1 MGLLAQWRTGPDPA
15 HPAHPAAPGPDI
27 RRRAGQ
33 SQTML
38 PGVLLPPD
46 RHRRWQSVREVD
58 EMTDCQVATKVT
70 EWFFYCNI
78 KHMIIVR
85 PCFWLLFFITLF
97 SLTNG
102 CATLP
107 DASEVI
113 EEAPSSQP
121 SQQIVSS
128 KGRISSQ
135 KSQEIMERLKRS
147 VNPTDVLERHTAV
160 VESVTESPLTKG
172 NKVTLLSDGPA
183 TYAAMFKI
191 IQNAKDH
198 INLES
203 YIIEDDETGRKFADL
218 LLQKQAKGI
227 QVNVIYDGM
236 GSINTPAAYFQRLR
250 DGGIQVVEFNPLTAL
265 PTGENL
271 GMIHRDHRKI
281 LIADGQAAIIG
292 GINISEVYSS
302 SPRKRK
308 KHPTAPI
315 RWRDTDIQI
324 EGPAVAE
331 LQKLFFDTWQKQKGP
346 ELSERNYFPVLK
358 EAGKDLVRVIGST
371 PGETNRLPFI
381 MYVSAI
387 TFAEHSIHLTNS
399 YFIPDDQI
407 VEALT
412 DAARRGV
419 DVKIIL
425 PGITDSK
432 LALYA
437 QRHHY
442 SGLLKA
448 GVKIYEHST
457 SLLHAKT
464 AVVDQVWSTV
474 GSTNLDSLSL
484 LNNDEVNAL
493 ILGNDFAVEM
503 EKMFANDLENSRQI
517 KWEEWKTRPLL
528 PRVREWFVNLFGRW
542 L

>member
-1 MGLLAQWRTGPDPA
+1 
-15 HPAHPAAPGPDI
+15 
-27 RRRAGQ
+27 
-33 SQTML
+33 
-38 PGVLLPPD
+38 
-46 RHRRWQSVREVD
+46 
-58 EMTDCQVATKVT
+58 
-70 EWFFYCNI
+70 
-78 KHMIIVR
+78 MIIAR
-85 PCFWLLFFITLF
+85 PYSLIFLFLALLGLA
-97 SLTNG
+97 NG

-107 DASEVI
+107 NASEVI
-113 EEAPSSQP
+113 SEAPSSQP
-121 SQQIVSS
+121 SQRIVSS
-128 KGRISSQ
+128 KGRISAL
-135 KSQEIMERLKRS
+135 KSQEIMERLQRS

-160 VESVTESPLTKG
+160 VESVTDSPLTKG
-172 NKVTLLSDGPA
+172 NKVTLLGDGPA

-218 LLQKQAKGI
+218 LLQKQAKGVRI
-227 QVNVIYDGM
+227 NVIYDGM
-236 GSINTPAAYFQRLR
+236 GSINTPAAYFQRLL
-250 DGGIQVVEFNPLTAL
+250 DGGIQVVEFNRLTDM
-265 PTGENL
+265 PTGKNL

-281 LIADGQAAIIG
+281 LIADGKAAIIG

-302 SPRKRK
+302 TPRKRK
-308 KHPTAPI
+308 KIHPTAPI

-346 ELSERNYFPVLK
+346 ELSGRNYFPVLK
-358 EAGKDLVRVIGST
+358 EAGKELVRVIGST
-371 PGETNRLPFI
+371 PGETNRIPFV

-387 TFAEHSIHLTNS
+387 TFAKHSIHLTNS

-419 DVKIIL
+419 DVKIVL
-425 PGITDSK
+425 PGVTDSQV
-432 LALYA
+432 ALYA

-442 SGLLKA
+442 AGLLKS
-448 GVKIYEHST
+448 GVKIYEHAT

-474 GSTNLDSLSL
+474 GSTNMDSLSML
-484 LNNDEVNAL
+484 SNDEVNAV
-493 ILGNDFAVEM
+493 ILGKEFAVEM
-503 EKMFANDLENSRQI
+503 ERMFANDLENSRQI
-517 KWEEWKTRPLL
+517 KWDEWEKRPLL
-528 PRVREWFVNLFGRW
+528 PRFRDWFANLFGRW